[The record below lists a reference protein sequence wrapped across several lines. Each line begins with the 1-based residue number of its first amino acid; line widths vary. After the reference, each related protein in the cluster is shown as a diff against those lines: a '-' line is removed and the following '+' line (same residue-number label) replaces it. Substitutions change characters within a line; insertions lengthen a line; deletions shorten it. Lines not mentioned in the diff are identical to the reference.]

1 MPLDRRPRL
10 AVQHFAPTSVGPARK
25 SPVVLLHS
33 GGMSGRQWRK
43 FAAELSESRE
53 VYVPDFL
60 GYGESG
66 PWPAGERFH
75 ASLEVLALERL
86 LDELEAPPPSGPRG
100 PVHLVGH
107 SYGGAIAFLAAFHRR
122 NIASIVAYEPPL
134 FGILDEPPARPV
146 AAVDDLE
153 GWLRGFVDYWN
164 VPGAWEAM
172 PETGRASFRAN
183 GMKLFDEVQCLLGDR
198 TPAATYATLSIPALL
213 LGGEHSPIAARTLTD
228 RIAAAMP
235 EGRAVRIPG
244 AGHMGPI
251 THAPT
256 VHQQITA
263 FLDEVD
269 ETLKSRQAP

>member
-10 AVQHFAPTSVGPARK
+10 AVQRFAAKSVAPRL
-25 SPVVLLHS
+25 PVVLLHS

-53 VYVPDFL
+53 VYTPDFL

-75 ASLEVLALERL
+75 TSLEILALERL
-86 LDELEAPPPSGPRG
+86 LDELEAPG

-107 SYGGAIAFLAAFHRR
+107 SYGGAIAFRTAFHRR
-122 NIASIVAYEPPL
+122 RNVASVVAYEPPL
-134 FGILDEPPARPV
+134 FGVLDEPPARP
-146 AAVDDLE
+146 APAVDDLE

-164 VPGAWEAM
+164 VPGAWDAM
-172 PETGRASFRAN
+172 PEGGKASFRAN
-183 GMKLFDEVQCLLGDR
+183 AMKLFDEVQCLLGDR
-198 TPAATYATLSIPALL
+198 TPAATYATLSVPALL
-213 LGGEHSPIAARTLTD
+213 LCGEHSPIAARTLTD
-228 RIAAAMP
+228 GIAAAMP
-235 EGRAVRIPG
+235 EGRAVRIAG

-256 VHQQITA
+256 VHQHITA

-269 ETLKSRQAP
+269 DAIKSRPAP